1 MNILQ
6 VYSPHL
12 SNVAR
17 NHENRL
23 IFDRV
28 IQKIKRWTF
37 FGGAQC
43 IRAPGLRQGQSQIFL
58 SSRTVLEIEDSPRG
72 PHPWLLHH
80 TKCFTPQYRRNIQ
93 ATDLS
98 AFARTTSAG
107 GPHTLERADDKSPAG
122 PTSETQSSAI
132 VSVQQRINLYI
143 AVNAGE
149 NNRSK

>member
-37 FGGAQC
+37 FWGGHSVFGHQAYAKAKARYFC
-43 IRAPGLRQGQSQIFL
+43 PRV
-58 SSRTVLEIEDSPRG
+58 VLEVEDSPRG

-93 ATDLS
+93 VTDLS